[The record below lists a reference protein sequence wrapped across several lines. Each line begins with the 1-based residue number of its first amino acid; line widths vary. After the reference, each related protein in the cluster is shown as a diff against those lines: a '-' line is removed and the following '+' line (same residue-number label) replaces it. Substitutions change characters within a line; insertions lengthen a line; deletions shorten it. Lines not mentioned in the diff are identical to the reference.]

1 MPKVKL
7 QDIAHIC
14 GVDISTV
21 SRGMRGD
28 PRVKPKTRKQIEETA
43 HRLGY
48 RPNLIA
54 RNLAGGKT
62 STLWIILPSVDAS
75 IDHRLVRHASHAAA
89 KHGYTLFAALHDCD
103 NFGTQSHNDLAN
115 YERVLEMAAQ
125 GTTDGLL
132 IIPRRGADDVALL
145 QDLVRE
151 EFPMVFLDNFSESLP
166 NPVVT
171 TDNKTAARILTENC
185 LKAGA
190 TGVILLFG
198 EHNPV
203 ARARL
208 AGARSALEGARS
220 VRYINQ
226 SQWEAEPD
234 VAAQG
239 LGDTV
244 AIIGSSQSGHIQP
257 LTDHYGAKLTS
268 SRLLF
273 GVFDQ
278 WTGATAPA
286 QKVFVALQDCE
297 TLAQLAVERL
307 IALIE
312 GRPITGE
319 RVQQIP
325 AQVMLSHAVSPLFI
339 SVDKTAP

>member
-43 HRLGY
+43 QRLGY

-62 STLWIILPSVDAS
+62 HTLWIILPSVDAS

-125 GTTDGLL
+125 GSTDGLL
-132 IIPRRGADDVALL
+132 IIPRRGADDAALL

-151 EFPMVFLDNFSESLP
+151 EFPMVFLDNFAESLP
-166 NPVVT
+166 TPVVT
-171 TDNKTAARILTENC
+171 TDNTTAARVLTENC

-190 TGVILLFG
+190 TGVILLFD
-198 EHNPV
+198 EPNPV

-208 AGARSALEGARS
+208 AGARAALENARS
-220 VRYINQ
+220 VRYINK
-226 SQWEAEPD
+226 SKWEAQPD
-234 VAAQG
+234 VAALG

-257 LTDHYGAKLTS
+257 LADHYGAKLAS

-278 WTGATAPA
+278 WTGSPAPA
-286 QKVFVALQDCE
+286 QNVFVALQDCE

-312 GRPITGE
+312 GRPIAGE
-319 RVQQIP
+319 RILQIP
-325 AQVMLSHAVSPLFI
+325 TQEILSHTAKPLSI
-339 SVDKTAP
+339 NTYITVP